1 MKSFKELYKKIEQE
15 ALKNRPRNLA
25 ADFGKNRGG
34 GKHPLILY
42 GAGGNCEF
50 AMFTC
55 LWYGIEVTGVCDSI
69 VTGTYRYKNQIYEI
83 ISPDELFKN
92 YSNAFVLITSWQFE
106 QEIRDFLRTSGFPD
120 TQIYF
125 LRNPNTLTPK
135 IFRENYL
142 AGYQRA
148 YKLFTDVRSRQRI
161 LDKVRFLLL
170 GEPCTPDSVYTEG
183 GYFAFPDIALRKN
196 EVYVDGGA
204 YIGDTAEEFIISM
217 KEKGKDY
224 RHIYSFEPDPSN
236 YKRAVQNLSGYERID
251 LIPCG
256 ISSRKT
262 ELRFASSRET
272 EGLGSHMMPNDISS
286 NNSET
291 LTIPTT
297 SLDQFF
303 ADKPKSLWPTIIKI
317 DIEGGE
323 KEALIGAQNIIKAQK
338 PQLIVC
344 AYHKPEDI
352 YELPETI
359 LKIRDDYRLS
369 LWQIGQSF
377 WDLILYAV

>member
-1 MKSFKELYKKIEQE
+1 MSSGHLS
-15 ALKNRPRNLA
+15 ACT
-25 ADFGKNRGG
+25 G
-34 GKHPLILY
+34 
-42 GAGGNCEF
+42 
-50 AMFTC
+50 
-55 LWYGIEVTGVCDSI
+55 EV
-69 VTGTYRYKNQIYEI
+69 
-83 ISPDELFKN
+83 
-92 YSNAFVLITSWQFE
+92 
-106 QEIRDFLRTSGFPD
+106 
-120 TQIYF
+120 
-125 LRNPNTLTPK
+125 
-135 IFRENYL
+135 
-142 AGYQRA
+142 
-148 YKLFTDVRSRQRI
+148 
-161 LDKVRFLLL
+161 
-170 GEPCTPDSVYTEG
+170 
-183 GYFAFPDIALRKN
+183 
-196 EVYVDGGA
+196 
-204 YIGDTAEEFIISM
+204 
-217 KEKGKDY
+217 
-224 RHIYSFEPDPSN
+224 YSFEPDPSN
-236 YKRAVQNLSGYERID
+236 YKRAVQNLSVYERID

-262 ELRFASSRET
+262 ELMFESSRET

-286 NNSET
+286 YNSET
-291 LTIPTT
+291 LTIPAT

-377 WDLILYAV
+377 WDLILYAI